1 MTQKNNYEDFRN
13 INPRNLS
20 ISELRKIHEKIWEI
34 IQEIE
39 FESEDDNDENKD
51 IEYLRNIMKK
61 VIDERVERQR
71 EEVGRSPE

>member
-1 MTQKNNYEDFRN
+1 MTQKNNYEDFKN
-13 INPRNLS
+13 INPSNLS

-61 VIDERVERQR
+61 VIDDRVERQR

>member
-1 MTQKNNYEDFRN
+1 MSEKKNYEDFKN
-13 INPRNLS
+13 INPSNLS

>member
-1 MTQKNNYEDFRN
+1 MSEKKNYEDFKN
-13 INPRNLS
+13 INPSNLS
-20 ISELRKIHEKIWEI
+20 ISELREIHEKIWEI

>member
-1 MTQKNNYEDFRN
+1 MTQKNNYEDFKN
-13 INPRNLS
+13 INPSNLS

-61 VIDERVERQR
+61 VIDDRVERQ
-71 EEVGRSPE
+71 

>member
-1 MTQKNNYEDFRN
+1 MSEKKIYEDFKD
-13 INPRNLS
+13 INPSNLS
-20 ISELRKIHEKIWEI
+20 ISELREIHEKIWEI

-61 VIDERVERQR
+61 VI
-71 EEVGRSPE
+71 

>member
-1 MTQKNNYEDFRN
+1 MSEKKIYEDFKN
-13 INPRNLS
+13 INPSNLS
-20 ISELRKIHEKIWEI
+20 ISELREIHEKIWEI

-39 FESEDDNDENKD
+39 FDSEDDNDENKD

-61 VIDERVERQR
+61 VIEERVERQR

>member
-1 MTQKNNYEDFRN
+1 MSEKKIYEDFKN
-13 INPRNLS
+13 INPSNLS
-20 ISELRKIHEKIWEI
+20 ISELREIHEKIWEI

-39 FESEDDNDENKD
+39 FESEHDNDENKD

-61 VIDERVERQR
+61 VIEERVERQR

>member
-1 MTQKNNYEDFRN
+1 MSEKKIYEDFKN
-13 INPRNLS
+13 INPSNLS
-20 ISELRKIHEKIWEI
+20 ISELREIHEKIWEI

>member
-1 MTQKNNYEDFRN
+1 MPEKNNYEDFKN
-13 INPRNLS
+13 INPSNLS

>member
-1 MTQKNNYEDFRN
+1 MTQKNNYEDFKN
-13 INPRNLS
+13 INPSNLS

-61 VIDERVERQR
+61 VIDERV
-71 EEVGRSPE
+71 

>member
-1 MTQKNNYEDFRN
+1 MTEKNNYEDFKN
-13 INPRNLS
+13 INPSNLS

-39 FESEDDNDENKD
+39 FESEDDNDENKYM
-51 IEYLRNIMKK
+51 EYLRNIMKK

>member
-13 INPRNLS
+13 INPSNLS

>member
-1 MTQKNNYEDFRN
+1 MSEKKIYEDFKN
-13 INPRNLS
+13 INPSNLS
-20 ISELRKIHEKIWEI
+20 ISELREIHEKIWEI

-61 VIDERVERQR
+61 VIEERVERQR

>member
-20 ISELRKIHEKIWEI
+20 ISELRKIHEKICVI

>member
-1 MTQKNNYEDFRN
+1 MTQKNNYEDFKN
-13 INPRNLS
+13 INPSNLS
-20 ISELRKIHEKIWEI
+20 ISELREIHEKIWEI

>member
-1 MTQKNNYEDFRN
+1 MTQKNNYEDFKN
-13 INPRNLS
+13 INPSNLS

-71 EEVGRSPE
+71 EEIGRSPE

>member
-1 MTQKNNYEDFRN
+1 MSEKKIYEDFKN
-13 INPRNLS
+13 INPSNLS
-20 ISELRKIHEKIWEI
+20 ISELREIHEKIWEI

-39 FESEDDNDENKD
+39 FDSEDDNDENKD

>member
-1 MTQKNNYEDFRN
+1 MTQKNKYEDFKN
-13 INPRNLS
+13 INPSNLS

>member
-71 EEVGRSPE
+71 EEVGRSPD

>member
-1 MTQKNNYEDFRN
+1 MTEKNNYEDFKN
-13 INPRNLS
+13 INPSNLS

>member
-1 MTQKNNYEDFRN
+1 MSEKKNYEDFKN
-13 INPRNLS
+13 INPSNLS
-20 ISELRKIHEKIWEI
+20 ISELREIHEKIWEI

-39 FESEDDNDENKD
+39 FDSEDDNDENKD

-61 VIDERVERQR
+61 VIEERVERQR

>member
-1 MTQKNNYEDFRN
+1 MTQKNNYEDFKN
-13 INPRNLS
+13 INPSNLS

>member
-1 MTQKNNYEDFRN
+1 MTQKNNYEDFKN
-13 INPRNLS
+13 INPSNLS

-61 VIDERVERQR
+61 VLDERVERQR

>member
-1 MTQKNNYEDFRN
+1 MSEKNYEDFKN
-13 INPRNLS
+13 INPSNLS
-20 ISELRKIHEKIWEI
+20 ISELREIHEKIWEI

-61 VIDERVERQR
+61 VIEERVERQR

>member
-13 INPRNLS
+13 INPSNLS
-20 ISELRKIHEKIWEI
+20 ISELREIHEKIWEI

-61 VIDERVERQR
+61 VIEERVERQR

>member
-1 MTQKNNYEDFRN
+1 MTEKNNYEDFKN
-13 INPRNLS
+13 INPSNLS
-20 ISELRKIHEKIWEI
+20 ISELREIHEKIWEI

>member
-1 MTQKNNYEDFRN
+1 MSEKKNYEDFKN
-13 INPRNLS
+13 INPSNLS
-20 ISELRKIHEKIWEI
+20 ISELREIHEKIWEI

-61 VIDERVERQR
+61 VIEERVERQR